1 MTTTP
6 CPFDIDTI
14 ASALALPVARRSRHL
29 SLVPDARQD
38 ENGGY
43 ATAAKRKTTNGAG
56 GRFAG
61 KTAIN
66 AAPLVGSFANALY
79 LHPRSPY
86 RLYRDRAL
94 SDNVKDASLR
104 ITIG

>member
-1 MTTTP
+1 MPPLRGNMRQVAVPMTTP
-6 CPFDIDTI
+6 CPFDIYTI

-61 KTAIN
+61 KIPIS
-66 AAPLVGSFANALY
+66 AALLVGSFANA
-79 LHPRSPY
+79 
-86 RLYRDRAL
+86 
-94 SDNVKDASLR
+94 VKDASLR